1 MRGSRPVSKDM
12 KRWLRGLDTALVLSA
27 VLLLGAYLFGST
39 YTLFA
44 AKKPASPRSAR
55 TINKPISSNSS
66 PRVNS
71 SPTSVMSPPVA
82 TSTAQLT
89 PQVMPGDWPGYL
101 FDNSSGFNPDE
112 SLLNTRTAPQL
123 FLGWSIQAGG
133 GISAQPVVVDNVVY
147 WGSWDGMEHATTT
160 SGQELW
166 KTFLGEKTDDVDR
179 CDPSS
184 AGVASTATIAPL
196 TKGGKTLLI
205 DYVGGGDTSFYALNT
220 ANGQV
225 VWKTPLGT
233 SDADFIWS
241 SPLLYQG
248 HIYIGVASFGDC
260 PLTQGRLVQLDAA
273 TGAVQNVFNIV
284 PVGCLGGTQWGSP
297 TVDRDTSDIYIAT
310 GNLGSC
316 ASPEPYAQAVVELNA
331 STLQVKDSWQI
342 PAGKTV
348 LDGDF
353 GSTPTLFTATIS
365 GKTLKMVGAVNKNG
379 IFYAFQRGALSD
391 GPLWQAQIATGTICP
406 QCDGAGTV
414 APAAWDGTRLYI
426 GGGNTTINGRYCEGS
441 MRALDPATGK
451 FLWEYCTGDARVL
464 TPPAVIPGIVVISE
478 GHFVTLVDT
487 QTGAALN
494 QFRDTASN
502 SIFYGAPS
510 ISHDMVFVGNMDGNL
525 YAFQYTHSNGHA
537 PS

>member
-1 MRGSRPVSKDM
+1 MRGSAPVSKDM

-39 YTLFA
+39 YILVTARKSSA
-44 AKKPASPRSAR
+44 AGKAHSVSTPVRSSPVKLAKPSPDPASSTPTLAPTASATPR
-55 TINKPISSNSS
+55 IEPE
-66 PRVNS
+66 
-71 SPTSVMSPPVA
+71 
-82 TSTAQLT
+82 
-89 PQVMPGDWPGYL
+89 DWPGYL
-101 FDNSSGFNPDE
+101 YDNSSGFNVDE
-112 SLLNTRTAPQL
+112 TVLNARTAPQL
-123 FLGWSIQAGG
+123 SLGWSARAGG
-133 GISAQPVVVDNVVY
+133 GISAQPVVVNNVVY
-147 WGSWDGMEHATTT
+147 WGSWDGMEHATTIH
-160 SGQELW
+160 GQEMW
-166 KTFLGEKTDDVDR
+166 KTFLGQKSSQE

-196 TKGGKTLLI
+196 IIGGRTMLV
-205 DYVGGGDTSFYALNT
+205 DYVGGGDASFYALNA

-225 VWKTPLGT
+225 VWKTPLGV

-297 TVDRDTSDIYIAT
+297 AVDRDTSDIYIAT

-316 ASPEPYAQAVVELNA
+316 ASSEPYAQAVVELNA
-331 STLQVKDSWQI
+331 STLQVEDSWQI

-348 LDGDF
+348 SDGDF
-353 GSTPTLFTATIS
+353 GSTPTLFSAIIH
-365 GKTLKMVGAVNKNG
+365 GKALKLVGAINKNG

-391 GPLWQAQIATGTICP
+391 GPLWQAQIATGQICAE
-406 QCDGAGTV
+406 CDGAGTI
-414 APAAWDGTRLYI
+414 APAAWDGAQLYI
-426 GGGNTTINGRYCEGS
+426 GGGNTTINGRYCEGG

-451 FLWEYCTGDARVL
+451 FLWEHCIGDARVM
-464 TPPAVIPGIVVISE
+464 TPPAISPGVVVISE
-478 GHFVTLVDT
+478 GHYVTLVDA
-487 QTGAALN
+487 QTGVTLK
-494 QFRDTASN
+494 QFQDAASN

-510 ISHDMVFVGNMDGNL
+510 VSRGMVFVGNMDGKL
-525 YAFQYTHSNGHA
+525 YAFQYSHNNGYSPA
-537 PS
+537 